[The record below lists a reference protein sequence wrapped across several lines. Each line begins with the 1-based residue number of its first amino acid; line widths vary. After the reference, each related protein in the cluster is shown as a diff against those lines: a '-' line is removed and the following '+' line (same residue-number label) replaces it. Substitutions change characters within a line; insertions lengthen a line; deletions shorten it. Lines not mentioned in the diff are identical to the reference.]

1 MALAVFVAVKDMK
14 DLLKGKMI
22 FIYLLLLVASAQV
35 HHSGT
40 FLKQRKLRRFYFI
53 FFIFLLFAQ
62 NTLLINQ
69 RESEVIFF
77 SKIMLNSSLNL

>member
-22 FIYLLLLVASAQV
+22 FIYLLLLVASAPV

-40 FLKQRKLRRFYFI
+40 FL
-53 FFIFLLFAQ
+53 FLS
-62 NTLLINQ
+62 LIYTDIINIT
-69 RESEVIFF
+69 SDI
-77 SKIMLNSSLNL
+77 IINIYNHII

>member
-40 FLKQRKLRRFYFI
+40 FLNLSFVDFILFFLYFI
-53 FFIFLLFAQ
+53 I
-62 NTLLINQ
+62 
-69 RESEVIFF
+69 
-77 SKIMLNSSLNL
+77 